1 MFAVAAEAAGG
12 HAYVAGKVA
21 GAAFQP
27 ELGATPLVSYGGE
40 DAVLLKLV
48 WGRAAARCFRGSVC
62 EAGIASGVGLSTG
75 DIGILSPTRCGMGTE
90 NAPGIPDTAA
100 DGRPSG
106 LRQRLRW
113 GNQVE
118 GRVLNAQVGR
128 YVLCWCKDGCEGAVP
143 LEISVV
149 FISGPEPGQGR
160 TCVRGEFCD
169 MTGTRSCGGKFAEGF
184 PRGGFTEGVV
194 TFQSTTSDTSCATVA
209 ANEMQFVSSN
219 FGCERVTASAGN
231 YKLCFCTPRGAGA
244 SCQRA
249 YDFSFDIGTM
259 VVQGPLRNQARKC
272 VFGYRCWAEDIQ
284 GVGLADGDLILVLDK
299 CRMPQTSPAAG
310 NMTIRGI
317 AGLTPGAG
325 VPAYG
330 KDGSQYLLAETVLAI
345 AGTYRMCW
353 CRPSLSATGC
363 GITDSFAA
371 DIGGI
376 TVVTPAL
383 SLLRRC
389 VRGQTC
395 AIIDLEG
402 FGLADGDAVHVLHFC
417 PDKPN
422 YGIFQEDVPNP
433 ETLSRVPAKQ
443 SF

>member
-1 MFAVAAEAAGG
+1 
-12 HAYVAGKVA
+12 
-21 GAAFQP
+21 
-27 ELGATPLVSYGGE
+27 
-40 DAVLLKLV
+40 
-48 WGRAAARCFRGSVC
+48 
-62 EAGIASGVGLSTG
+62 
-75 DIGILSPTRCGMGTE
+75 
-90 NAPGIPDTAA
+90 
-100 DGRPSG
+100 
-106 LRQRLRW
+106 
-113 GNQVE
+113 
-118 GRVLNAQVGR
+118 
-128 YVLCWCKDGCEGAVP
+128 
-143 LEISVV
+143 
-149 FISGPEPGQGR
+149 
-160 TCVRGEFCD
+160 
-169 MTGTRSCGGKFAEGF
+169 
-184 PRGGFTEGVV
+184 
-194 TFQSTTSDTSCATVA
+194 
-209 ANEMQFVSSN
+209 MQFVSSN
-219 FGCERVTASAGN
+219 FGCERVTASAGS

-244 SCQRA
+244 SCQLA

-422 YGIFQEDVPNP
+422 YGIFQEDVPP
-433 ETLSRVPAKQ
+433 TGVFIDGWPRKGLSLPAEIGGTSVSWGVEVVMAPVGRYPICWCMGSSPFRRCDQ
-443 SF
+443 PQ